1 MRTSIL
7 SLIIVFSVLFAFCI
21 TGVALLAW
29 NGSGKWALERPDIRR
44 EVKPLVYDP
53 STIFAKSDDESEA
66 DEMGN
71 ETGDKSVYTS
81 WGRIGDVEL
90 FSPFAHLDIT
100 TLLAVSIGAMPEDI
114 VRDGLPWFGA
124 TRDDF
129 KGKPRK
135 HKGLD
140 FYLDAE
146 PIHVMA
152 DGKVIVRKTRANAGN
167 YVIVDH
173 GDGVHTLYM
182 HLKSPYTG
190 PDDIRQGDIL
200 GITGTSGNAISPQLH
215 LGIKIDGVYIDPMI
229 PLKGAASYETMV
241 LIDYYESLYS
251 IKSEARAYLVDA
263 YLTTDS
269 ERRKALTERAKSLL
283 TTIETDE

>member
-1 MRTSIL
+1 M
-7 SLIIVFSVLFAFCI
+7 
-21 TGVALLAW
+21 AW